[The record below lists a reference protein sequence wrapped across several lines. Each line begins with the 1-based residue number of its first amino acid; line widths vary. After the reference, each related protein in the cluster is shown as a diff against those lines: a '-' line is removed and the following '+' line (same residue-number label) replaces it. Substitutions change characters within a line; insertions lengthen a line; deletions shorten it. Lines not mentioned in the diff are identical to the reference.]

1 MIREESGIL
10 DRLKIRKATKE
21 FYEMINLLGSKT
33 GNHDDSVK
41 LHKAFELVDKRYKQW
56 LIIIDD

>member
-1 MIREESGIL
+1 MNNSRRKCNIRQT
-10 DRLKIRKATKE
+10 KIRKATKE

-41 LHKAFELVDKRYKQW
+41 LHKAFELVDKRYKQP
-56 LIIIDD
+56 